1 MCLGVPGQIVEITSV
16 EHQLAVVD
24 VEGVQRTVNVSLIV
38 DAGVAVGDW
47 VLIHL
52 GFAMSKLDEE
62 EARANLAFLAAM
74 RDPFSDE
81 MDALF
86 ASPVEELPPTAAARH
101 TVLPRP

>member
-1 MCLGVPGQIVEITSV
+1 MCLGVPGQVVEITSV

-24 VEGVQRTVNVSLIV
+24 VEGALRKINISLIV
-38 DAGVAVGDW
+38 DTGVTAGDW

-52 GFAMSKLDEE
+52 GFAMSTIDEE

-74 RDPFSDE
+74 RDPFTDE

-86 ASPVEELPPTAAARH
+86 ESRVE
-101 TVLPRP
+101 